1 MYSTVSFTVTQC
13 RHFLVGLP
21 TSVTVLDGRELVLSE
36 VHHSYVIVTSDMP
49 RGIVEP
55 PATFWV
61 ID

>member
-1 MYSTVSFTVTQC
+1 MTQC